1 MGWKDLSAAPE
12 SSQGKDPYKEL
23 WSAVLA
29 KAVRDAFTA
38 SDWVLARSAIAW
50 LKSYNSDFKTVCE
63 YAGRNPQYV
72 YKKIIRPLNQREGY
86 LNGIKKGNHL
96 SSLPRKWIHESKADD
111 NPNLEFWSQLSQNK
125 TMSEVSKSRRTE
137 D

>member
-1 MGWKDLSAAPE
+1 MSWKSLNAAHG
-12 SSQGKDPYKEL
+12 SSQGRDPLKEL

-29 KAVRDAFTA
+29 KAVRDAFNA

-72 YKKIIRPLNQREGY
+72 YKKIIRPLNKREDY
-86 LNGIKKGNHL
+86 LNGIKEGNYL
-96 SSLPRKWIHESKADD
+96 STLPRKWIHEGKADSD
-111 NPNLEFWSQLSQNK
+111 PNLEFWTQLPQNK
-125 TMSEVSKSRRTE
+125 TMQEMSE
-137 D
+137 